1 MKNTAILCN
10 VSRGATVNQDD
21 LFNALK
27 VIIKKHIEL
36 YKKYSLYYI
45 VYSLS
50 DYFKKFLE

>member
-10 VSRGATVNQDD
+10 VSRGATVNQED

-45 VYSLS
+45 VYPLS
-50 DYFKKFLE
+50 DYYKNFLG